1 MIMTMFYNT
10 LGGFQT
16 QPVVDL
22 NNQQLANTLTGSD
35 TNGVYTTDAWDKRVF
50 SDLGNSRISN
60 PGANTPNL
68 RAIVNLAN
76 QTAALNTEFWCR
88 VLISTR
94 KTNFGSTHCGD
105 LVTINDATGAA
116 MLSVGVDGSTG
127 VYAKILGADGATVLQ
142 QLFQSGSI
150 PVSTLPIDQSNKRMS
165 LDFRIK
171 LDELAGFVQVYGY
184 AGNLLGEWVGPTI
197 NTAVGTRTP
206 TAARLYCSPTDN
218 SYDNLH
224 EFSIFA
230 DESTQNMYVMPLFAA
245 SAGTHN
251 EQLSGTFTDMGK
263 RIANIP
269 ASGGIALRL
278 SGTEKKKVTAVAQS
292 PSVVGLPANYIVKA
306 VALGATA
313 EAVNSSGAAVPIS
326 FMLKP
331 SGGEFIKTPV
341 LGIAPNLSA
350 AAMRRAQSRLYIY
363 NTNPVNSAA
372 WTVTDISGMEFGIEA
387 GG

>member
-1 MIMTMFYNT
+1 MIMTMFYNA

-16 QPVVDL
+16 QPIVDL
-22 NNQQLANTLTGSD
+22 NNQQLANTLAGSG
-35 TNGVYTTDAWDKRVF
+35 TNGAYTSDAWDKRVF
-50 SDLGNSRISN
+50 ADLGNSLLSS

-94 KTNFGSTHCGD
+94 NTNFGSTHCGSFF
-105 LVTINDATGAA
+105 TINDAAGAA

-127 VYAKILGADGATVLQ
+127 VYATILGADGSTVLQ

-150 PVSTLPIDQSNKRMS
+150 PTSTLPIDQSNKRMS

-171 LDELAGFVQVYGY
+171 LDEVAGFVQVYGY

-197 NTAVGTRTP
+197 NTAVGTRVP
-206 TAARLYCSPTDN
+206 TTARLYCSPTGS

-230 DESTQNMYVMPLFAA
+230 DESTQNMYIMPLFAA

-251 EQLSGTFTDMGK
+251 EQQSGTYTDMGK

-269 ASGGIALRL
+269 AAGGITLRL
-278 SGTEKKKVTAVAQS
+278 SGTEKKKVTAVAQA
-292 PSVVGLPANYIVKA
+292 PNVVGLPANYIVKA

-313 EAVNSSGAAVPIS
+313 EAVNSSGAYVPIS

-331 SGGEFIKTPV
+331 AGGAFTTTPV

-350 AAMRRAQSRLYIY
+350 AAMRRSQSRLYIY
-363 NTNPVNSAA
+363 NTNPVSSAA
-372 WTVTDISGMEFGIEA
+372 WTVADITGIEFGIEA